1 MRIALFLIFLIVL
14 TPMAVSAHGAD
25 KFSIIVRGTR
35 MDPDTVQ
42 MVQNDTVEFLS
53 VNNSN
58 RTVHMDFNGDGDL
71 NDTHD
76 FNCNLPSGG
85 MCALEMNVTNYT
97 GDLYIFEILEEDGSL
112 AFTLNL
118 TLINDTHDPNSS
130 VTSPAGYSFGNLD
143 VDEDGIPDGELDLI
157 PNPNPGGRGVG
168 EGAAIN
174 DNRGHPFG
182 RKAGDKET
190 AGDVLDGHRAKGHGC
205 TVHSDAITLAAR
217 ESPIDH
223 EILDARAHGA
233 RDAERRDRLALRRR
247 LLPQGRQF
255 DRQAGGPL
263 TYARLRS
270 ALRLAASVR
279 PHSGRAVLGE
289 CLSIVSRRR
298 FLWRKGAAAAAR
310 EDARRDA
317 LRALLRLR
325 RHAVCLEDLLLPN
338 LRGGPAVLRENTV
351 VPHLVFPL
359 RLPAGDLY
367 EKLRK
372 GHERGPERL
381 LPARVRDLLLC
392 SITRQRPLPN
402 LPSADAARLL
412 SAELLVYS

>member
-143 VDEDGIPDGELDLI
+143 VDEDGIPDNVDRCVNTE
-157 PNPNPGGRGVG
+157 PGV
-168 EGAAIN
+168 E
-174 DNRGHPFG
+174 
-182 RKAGDKET
+182 
-190 AGDVLDGHRAKGHGC
+190 VL
-205 TVHSDAITLAAR
+205 
-217 ESPIDH
+217 P
-223 EILDARAHGA
+223 
-233 RDAERRDRLALRRR
+233 
-247 LLPQGRQF
+247 
-255 DRQAGGPL
+255 
-263 TYARLRS
+263 
-270 ALRLAASVR
+270 
-279 PHSGRAVLGE
+279 LGE
-289 CLSIVSRRR
+289 DFQGC
-298 FLWRKGAAAAAR
+298 
-310 EDARRDA
+310 DADPRSDYLIILA
-317 LRALLRLR
+317 GLL
-325 RHAVCLEDLLLPN
+325 
-338 LRGGPAVLRENTV
+338 
-351 VPHLVFPL
+351 
-359 RLPAGDLY
+359 
-367 EKLRK
+367 
-372 GHERGPERL
+372 
-381 LPARVRDLLLC
+381 
-392 SITRQRPLPN
+392 II
-402 LPSADAARLL
+402 L
-412 SAELLVYS
+412 SAMLIVRIRRNERTHPSLNF